1 VKTVFFLVASFVSWN
16 CSGQSNLSTTQIDSI
31 VSTITKDSGHIDRF
45 RWVRG
50 YIEYSSKDNALTMI
64 TDSYKAGPRLV
75 ILTYYMMDT
84 SLIFASRH
92 ATSYYFYGDDTVF
105 LGMYYFEKKKLKYY
119 WLYRD
124 EEDLGENQIQEAI
137 LASYDRVKAV
147 ILARQQ
153 DGDGD

>member
-1 VKTVFFLVASFVSWN
+1 
-16 CSGQSNLSTTQIDSI
+16 
-31 VSTITKDSGHIDRF
+31 
-45 RWVRG
+45 
-50 YIEYSSKDNALTMI
+50 MI

-92 ATSYYFYGDDTVF
+92 ATSYYFYGDDTVL